1 MKFSR
6 IISKI
11 RQTLKHPD
19 SEELHDHYDAI
30 VELQGKVN
38 HILDNIQPNVTYP
51 TAEELSLIR
60 YHNRFDW
67 LMEEIVCKASRDHSR
82 YRFYLTSGHPESER
96 LHRVEI
102 DKLKKLGYRVRI
114 TIDDDYEA
122 IISW

>member
-11 RQTLKHPD
+11 RQTLTHPCN
-19 SEELHDHYDAI
+19 EELRDHYDAI
-30 VELQGKVN
+30 IELQERVN
-38 HILDNIQPNVTYP
+38 QILDTIQPNVTYP
-51 TAEELSLIR
+51 TADELSLIR

-67 LMEEIVCKASRDHSR
+67 LMGEIVRRASRDHSK
-82 YRFYLTSGHPESER
+82 YRFYLTPGHPESER
-96 LHRVEI
+96 LHKVEI
-102 DKLKKLGYRVRI
+102 DKLKDLGYKVRI